1 MNFGGGGAGQAI
13 QPITALYP
21 TGLNFMSME
30 IRVEPYSFLRL
41 KVELCINLPNVAE
54 CMTEA
59 M

>member
-1 MNFGGGGAGQAI
+1 MNLGGGGAGRAI

-30 IRVEPYSFLRL
+30 ISVEPDSSLRL
-41 KVELCINLPNVAE
+41 KVELCINIPNVAE
-54 CMTEA
+54 CMIEA